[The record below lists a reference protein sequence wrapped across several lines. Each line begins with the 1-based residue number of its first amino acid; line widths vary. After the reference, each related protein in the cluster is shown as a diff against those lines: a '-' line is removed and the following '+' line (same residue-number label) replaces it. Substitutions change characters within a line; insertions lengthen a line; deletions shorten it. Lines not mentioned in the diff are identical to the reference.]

1 MSLSTKSSGCTSP
14 ALYSSLELRETALA
28 GAWTRYFQ
36 ISLYQDGA
44 AAKEGSD
51 SVWTAPTN
59 SSGVS
64 ETEAAGIASP
74 RKWDGESAEGK
85 SG

>member
-1 MSLSTKSSGCTSP
+1 MISIGLCQP
-14 ALYSSLELRETALA
+14 LWFCDPEQH
-28 GAWTRYFQ
+28 RYFQ

>member
-1 MSLSTKSSGCTSP
+1 MPFTNIVFLP
-14 ALYSSLELRETALA
+14 
-28 GAWTRYFQ
+28 WTEQQRYFK
-36 ISLYQDGA
+36 ISLYQDDA
-44 AAKEGSD
+44 AAKEGSE
-51 SVWTAPTN
+51 SVWTAPAD

-74 RKWDGESAEGK
+74 RNRAGESAEGK